1 MKSLVVFYSRT
12 GNARF
17 VAQTVAAEVGAD
29 IEEVIDLKKRSG
41 IIGYLGGGS
50 DARRGKETLLGPTQ
64 KSPADYDLV
73 IVGTPIWGGRPTP
86 AITTWLKKNNLS
98 GKKVAVFFVQGGKRP
113 QGIEQTKALIPN
125 STYLGE
131 IAIINAL
138 KNKAETERRIME
150 WCKTLTPAY

>member
-1 MKSLVVFYSRT
+1 MVFYSRT

-29 IEEVIDLKKRSG
+29 VEEVIDLKKRSG
-41 IIGYLGGGS
+41 LIGFLVGGS
-50 DARRGKETLLGPTQ
+50 DARRGKGTEIGPTQ
-64 KSPADYDLV
+64 KSPAGYDLIV
-73 IVGTPIWGGRPTP
+73 IGTPIWGGRPTP
-86 AITTWLKKNNLS
+86 AITTYLKKNDLS

-131 IAIINAL
+131 ISIINAL
-138 KNKAETERRIME
+138 KNKAETERQIME